1 MSEGDKI
8 SPQLE
13 EWEALSEKVTF
24 SGLLLGN
31 GASRSVSEKFHY
43 SSLYHKAC
51 ELNETVRLS
60 EEDKSLFDHFGTHNF
75 EAILS
80 ALAISRSVNSALGL
94 DTETISERYKSIRNS
109 LIRAVHTNHEKWENI
124 KAGTLLSIKAELRK
138 YQCIYSTNYDL
149 LVYWSIMHEGSN
161 GFLDYFWSSSFDIS
175 DVQIWNPGTTVLY
188 LHGGLHLSR
197 TLAGGTI
204 KNRADESSNLLDKF
218 GHGDGATSTPLL
230 IAEGNPEE
238 KKQSIYKSDYLSFAI
253 SKLSQHRGPL
263 CVFGHSLEPEDAH
276 IIEAINN
283 SEVAIIALS
292 VYVEEETEIVK
303 QKARMHE
310 CFPSKKLRFFRAQSH
325 PLGSPSLKTTQENT
339 NLVP

>member
-1 MSEGDKI
+1 MSKGNKI
-8 SPQLE
+8 NPELE
-13 EWEALSEKVTF
+13 EWKALSDKVTF

-43 SSLYHKAC
+43 SSLYQKAC
-51 ELNETVRLS
+51 ELDETIRLS
-60 EEDKSLFDHFGTHNF
+60 EEDKSLFNHFGTHNF

-94 DTETISERYKSIRNS
+94 DTEAIADRYKSIRNS
-109 LIRAVHTNHEKWENI
+109 LISAVHSNHEGWENI
-124 KAGTLLSIKAELRK
+124 EAETFLSIKAELRK
-138 YQCIYSTNYDL
+138 YQSVYSTNYDL
-149 LVYWSIMHEGSN
+149 LVYWSIMHEGSE
-161 GFLDYFWSSSFDIS
+161 GFLDYFWSSTFDIS
-175 DVQIWNPGTTVLY
+175 DVQIWNTGTTVLY

-197 TLAGGTI
+197 TLEGGTI

-218 GHGDGATSTPLL
+218 GHGDGANTTPLL

-263 CVFGHSLEPEDAH
+263 CIFGHSLEPEDAH
-276 IIEAINN
+276 VIEAINN

-310 CFPSKKLRFFRAQSH
+310 CFPAKTLRFFRAQSH
-325 PLGSPSLKTTQENT
+325 PMGSPSLKTTQAKT
-339 NLVP
+339 NEVP